1 MSKISDLSIEIQDY
15 LMQGVEPEKVAKLLN
30 VPLRWVYDT
39 LEFMQESDEPD
50 YSYGEEL

>member
-1 MSKISDLSIEIQDY
+1 MSKMSDLNIQIQEY

-30 VPLRWVYDT
+30 VPLRWVTDT
-39 LEFMQESDEPD
+39 LESMQESDEPD